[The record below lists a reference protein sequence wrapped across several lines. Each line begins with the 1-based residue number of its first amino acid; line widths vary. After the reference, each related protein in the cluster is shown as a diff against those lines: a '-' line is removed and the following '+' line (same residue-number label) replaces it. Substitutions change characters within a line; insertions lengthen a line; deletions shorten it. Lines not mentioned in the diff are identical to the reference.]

1 MGAGRPYLTAMHD
14 PAFGPTLLA
23 RPERDPANYY
33 LAPVPDDV
41 AEDRPAGWADLYY
54 QGPDGPPLR
63 CARGL
68 PGDFTVIDLPAGVDL
83 RAVSDIYA
91 AVAER
96 PA

>member
-14 PAFGPTLLA
+14 PAFGPTLA

-41 AEDRPAGWADLYY
+41 AEDRPPGWADLYY
-54 QGPDGPPLR
+54 QDPAGAPLR
-63 CARGL
+63 CARGI
-68 PGDFTVIDLPAGVDL
+68 PGDFTVIDLPGVDL
-83 RAVSDIYA
+83 RAISDIFA

>member
-41 AEDRPAGWADLYY
+41 A
-54 QGPDGPPLR
+54 
-63 CARGL
+63 
-68 PGDFTVIDLPAGVDL
+68 
-83 RAVSDIYA
+83 
-91 AVAER
+91 
-96 PA
+96 

>member
-14 PAFGPTLLA
+14 PAFDPTLA
-23 RPERDPANYY
+23 RPERDPAHYY
-33 LAPVPDDV
+33 LAPVPDDI